1 MDLIERLS
9 VTRRAGFK
17 VGTLMAAIIAFAVF
31 VLGAPPWILVPV
43 SMLGGTAFVAVHG
56 RALRNLERRQGRSNH
71 GA

>member
-9 VTRRAGFK
+9 VSRRAGFK

-43 SMLGGTAFVAVHG
+43 SMVGGTAFATVHS
-56 RALRNLERRQGRSNH
+56 RALRNLERRRDNPN
-71 GA
+71 A